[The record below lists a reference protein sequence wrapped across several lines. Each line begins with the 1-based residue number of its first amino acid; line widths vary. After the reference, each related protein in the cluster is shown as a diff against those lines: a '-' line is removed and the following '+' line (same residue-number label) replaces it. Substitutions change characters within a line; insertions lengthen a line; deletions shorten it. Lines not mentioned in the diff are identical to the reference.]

1 MYDYSILPNRIVLCV
16 DLRSFYASVSCIK
29 MGLDPLHTKLAVV
42 GDVNRSGSIVLA
54 ATPPLKALGV
64 KKMVKWTPF
73 AAMPE
78 QFAGI
83 REIIKDKTKVERPT
97 LTQDE
102 QERIENTLLCSLLSE
117 EEILITYYEDGFL
130 LTSYMNVIDIDPLNK
145 SIICTDAFYNNMTLK
160 FIDIIDAK

>member
-1 MYDYSILPNRIVLCV
+1 
-16 DLRSFYASVSCIK
+16 
-29 MGLDPLHTKLAVV
+29 
-42 GDVNRSGSIVLA
+42 
-54 ATPPLKALGV
+54 
-64 KKMVKWTPF
+64 
-73 AAMPE
+73 MPE

-83 REIIKDKTKVERPT
+83 REIIKDKTKVKRPT

-102 QERIENTLLCSLLSE
+102 QERIENMLLCSLLSE

-130 LTSYMNVIDIDPLNK
+130 LTSYMTVIDIDPLNK